1 MSHII
6 KDKNREIT
14 IDMILKEVC
23 SHFSVTLSDIR
34 SSKRIKSIMV
44 PRQVAMYL
52 SRKMT
57 DSSLVSIGEK
67 LGGKDHATV
76 LHSIKKIDSE
86 LNVKK
91 ELKNTVEKIIQ
102 RLKST

>member
-1 MSHII
+1 
-6 KDKNREIT
+6 
-14 IDMILKEVC
+14 
-23 SHFSVTLSDIR
+23 
-34 SSKRIKSIMV
+34 
-44 PRQVAMYL
+44 
-52 SRKMT
+52 
-57 DSSLVSIGEK
+57 
-67 LGGKDHATV
+67 V

>member
-1 MSHII
+1 
-6 KDKNREIT
+6 
-14 IDMILKEVC
+14 
-23 SHFSVTLSDIR
+23 
-34 SSKRIKSIMV
+34 MV

-76 LHSIKKIDSE
+76 LHSIKKIDGE

-91 ELKNTVEKIIQ
+91 ELKSSVEKIVQ

>member
-1 MSHII
+1 
-6 KDKNREIT
+6 
-14 IDMILKEVC
+14 
-23 SHFSVTLSDIR
+23 
-34 SSKRIKSIMV
+34 MV